1 MRALADEARLRRFMH
16 ALGSEPAAEGS
27 VFFTGGA
34 TAVLIGWR
42 TTTIDADI
50 LVVPDTDRLLGL
62 LPRLKEDLNLNIEI
76 ASPARFLP
84 ELPGWRERSRFVARE
99 GRVDFFHYDFYAQA
113 LSKVLRGYDRDLLDV
128 AAMIDR
134 GLVEKEALLRHFEAI
149 EPRLFRFPN
158 IDPAAFRRAVQ
169 DAVGGAGPGS
179 HSSGS

>member
-1 MRALADEARLRRFMH
+1 MRALADEDRLRRFMR

-34 TAVLIGWR
+34 TAVLVGWR
-42 TTTIDADI
+42 PTTIDADI

-76 ASPARFLP
+76 ASPAHFLP
-84 ELPGWRERSRFVARE
+84 ELPGWRERSRFIARE

-134 GLVEKEALLRHFEAI
+134 GLVEREALLRHFDAI

-158 IDPAAFRRAVQ
+158 IDPGALRRAVE
-169 DAVGGAGPGS
+169 DAVAAGSAGE
-179 HSSGS
+179 GNIG

>member
-1 MRALADEARLRRFMH
+1 MRALGTETD
-16 ALGSEPAAEGS
+16 AEGS

-34 TAVLIGWR
+34 TAVLVGWR
-42 TTTIDADI
+42 STTIDADI

-76 ASPARFLP
+76 ASPAHFLP
-84 ELPGWRERSRFVARE
+84 ELPGWRERSRFIARE

-134 GLVEKEALLRHFEAI
+134 GLVEREELLRHFEAI

-158 IDPAAFRRAVQ
+158 IDPAAFRRAVEA
-169 DAVGGAGPGS
+169 AVAEPGPGS
-179 HSSGS
+179 AGQGGVGG